1 MPQTHDFPLP
11 PELEPLHKVLPAGVP
26 LVATHWTCPTCGLSV
41 RGCPARTCM
50 DDCNPDCPIGGD
62 K

>member
-1 MPQTHDFPLP
+1 MIHPGNDQ
-11 PELEPLHKVLPAGVP
+11 PELEPLHKVLPAGGP
-26 LVATHWTCPTCGLSV
+26 LISTHWTCPTCGLSV

-62 K
+62 Q

>member
-1 MPQTHDFPLP
+1 MIDPDRPLP
-11 PELEPLHKVLPAGVP
+11 TEPEQLHKVLPAGAP

-41 RGCPARTCM
+41 RGSPPRACM

-62 K
+62 L